1 MKRFV
6 VLISIILC
14 AASLAEAKT
23 ATKKKV
29 PKRQFIDLE
38 GLDIQGMIER
48 PQTLYILKRSDL
60 TFDENYDEY
69 DYMGVIIDTTY
80 KEPF

>member
-1 MKRFV
+1 MKKYILLILIALCV
-6 VLISIILC
+6 V
-14 AASLAEAKT
+14 SLAEAKPS
-23 ATKKKV
+23 AKKKT

-38 GLDIQGMIER
+38 GLDIQGMIDR